1 VKREIIHYHHH
12 HSANEVPRWAF
23 DLHRKLDLINER
35 LNHMATAEQ
44 VAKLTADVKA
54 LTNAIDAYQAAV
66 TAAISKAQAAS
77 ADPAIDALDATIT
90 AETTKLTSAM
100 PG

>member
-1 VKREIIHYHHH
+1 MFE
-12 HSANEVPRWAF
+12 
-23 DLHRKLDLINER
+23 LHRKLDLITER
-35 LNHMATAEQ
+35 LYHMATAEQ

-54 LTNAIDAYQAAV
+54 LTDAIDVYQAAV

-90 AETTKLTSAM
+90 AETTKLSSAM
-100 PG
+100 PPA